1 MELYKRIND
10 NKDKIATVT
19 ISYIRK
25 AKRKRGRE
33 GGDAVGCWICV
44 LERERV
50 LLSKIPA
57 NPIFGFLRSKKESR
71 STRRG
76 QCVGIGF
83 LKFRQTP

>member
-1 MELYKRIND
+1 ME
-10 NKDKIATVT
+10 KDKIATVT

-33 GGDAVGCWICV
+33 EGDAVGCWICV

-57 NPIFGFLRSKKESR
+57 NLTVGFLRSKKESC
-71 STRRG
+71 STQRG
-76 QCVGIGF
+76 QRVGTDF
-83 LKFRQTP
+83 KEFRQTP